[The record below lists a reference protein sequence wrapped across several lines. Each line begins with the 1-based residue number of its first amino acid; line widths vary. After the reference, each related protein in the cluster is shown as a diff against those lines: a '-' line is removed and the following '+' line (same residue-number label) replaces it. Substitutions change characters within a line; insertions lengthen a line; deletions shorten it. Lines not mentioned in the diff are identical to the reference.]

1 MSAALSEKE
10 VSDLSTTLR
19 VEMGELKALAKQA
32 DARRAELRAEEDA
45 AKKQECADQK
55 ALLQKLITAQLD
67 AELAKTSRDKTLTKI
82 FGAVLTVV
90 LGGGSTVGY
99 FALQA
104 PSAEQAKKE
113 AAPVIEAANAG
124 DAAVEVRLGKQ
135 EQKTEIL
142 KEMALE
148 SIVQVSDDGKYTR
161 DLIRA
166 GATERELK
174 KLEAVAVPTTIAPA
188 AAKSKAI
195 KKAKQDKAEK
205 LFDAEKSV
213 DPFEGL

>member
-1 MSAALSEKE
+1 MVAALSKKE
-10 VSDLSTTLR
+10 VADLSTTLR
-19 VEMGELKALAKQA
+19 VEMGKLKALQQQA
-32 DARRAELRAEEDA
+32 DNRRAELRAEEDA
-45 AKKQECADQK
+45 ATKKETADQK

-67 AELAKTSRDKTLTKI
+67 AELAKTARDKTLTKI
-82 FGAVLTVV
+82 FGAVLTVF
-90 LGGGSTVGY
+90 LGGGGTVGY
-99 FALQA
+99 FAMQA
-104 PSAEQAKKE
+104 PSAEQVKID

-174 KLEAVAVPTTIAPA
+174 RLEAVEVPTTIAPA
-188 AAKSKAI
+188 AAKSAAI
-195 KKAKQDKAEK
+195 KKRKKKRKEK

-213 DPFEGL
+213 DPFDGH